1 MKNEIEKLKQQLS
14 QAQSLAGC
22 AMDQNFY
29 LEDYTDNVFPPA
41 RTAIAQGR
49 FRDMFMEGDG
59 HELEDYVC
67 NGKLYPAHARAIFS
81 SSMLAFNFFHWVC
94 EEHPLTLDGVEY
106 DKVYFE
112 VKMKVLE
119 GRHPA
124 NMDVVLFSRDR
135 KTTLCIESKFM
146 EYLKAQKAVFANAY
160 SQEENYCEGNIYK
173 NFFVYLQ
180 DEYKNRKGGYLAGVK
195 QNICHLIAITN
206 LKYDANARQWFR
218 QNNPCMETEL
228 LEVIRCT
235 TDFRFMNLLYYPS
248 SRLGGAFFRHLR
260 EGENAYVDLLA
271 ELESSLPLRLSM
283 EVLPQRFTRTYSE
296 MYLAVSEQM
305 PAGLSP
311 YLADR
316 YFPEHPLDKYRSLT
330 KGVTNATLSMIT
342 DPMERCKLV
351 NQELT
356 VAVHVTQRQDKVGKS
371 NKPFGIFTV
380 EDHDD
385 FIDLCLLGEDYT
397 RYQHFFEQGEC
408 LLITVQLDWLSTWKG
423 RNKYIIKPLKIDK
436 LQSECTKE

>member
-29 LEDYTDNVFPPA
+29 LEDYTDNVFPAA

-59 HELEDYVC
+59 HELEDYVW
-67 NGKLYPAHARAIFS
+67 NGKLSPAHARAIFS
-81 SSMLAFNFFHWVC
+81 SSMLAFNFFHWVN

-124 NMDVVLFSRDR
+124 NMDVVLLSRDR

-146 EYLKAQKAVFANAY
+146 EYLKAQKAVFAKAY
-160 SQEENYCEGNIYK
+160 SQEEYYCEENIYK

-180 DEYKNRKGGYLAGVK
+180 NEYKSRKGGYLADIK

-248 SRLGGAFFRHLR
+248 SRLGGVFFRHLR

-271 ELESSLPLRLSM
+271 ELESRLPLRLSM
-283 EVLPQRFTRTYSE
+283 EVLPQRFFRTYAE
-296 MYLAVSEQM
+296 LFLAVKEQM
-305 PAGLSP
+305 PAGLAS

-316 YFPEHPLDKYRSLT
+316 YFPEHPLDKYRSYT
-330 KGVTNATLSMIT
+330 KGVSNATLSMISN
-342 DPMERCKLV
+342 PMERFKCV
-351 NQELT
+351 NQVLT
-356 VAVHVTQRQDKVGKS
+356 LAVHVTQRQDKVGKT
-371 NKPFGIFTV
+371 NKTYGIFTV
-380 EDHDD
+380 EDHDAFMD
-385 FIDLCLLGEDYT
+385 WCMLGENYT
-397 RYQHFFEQGEC
+397 RYQHFFEPGQC
-408 LLITVQLDWLSTWKG
+408 LLITVQLAWMNIWQG
-423 RNKYIIKPLKIDK
+423 HNKYIVKPLKIVV
-436 LQSECTKE
+436 LR